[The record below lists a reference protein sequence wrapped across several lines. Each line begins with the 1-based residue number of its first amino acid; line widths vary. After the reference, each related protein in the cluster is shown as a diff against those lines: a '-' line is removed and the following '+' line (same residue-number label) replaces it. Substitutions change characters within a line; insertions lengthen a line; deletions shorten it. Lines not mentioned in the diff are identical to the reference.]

1 MSFAGVLDAVD
12 RLVWGSPLMLLLGG
26 TASFSAALAPSRSVL
41 KDLVGLTCTVQIE
54 VDDEVLEKLDKV
66 GPVQSRLRSEFIKGE
81 KRTVAVGA
89 GATVER
95 TVDLDAE

>member
-1 MSFAGVLDAVD
+1 
-12 RLVWGSPLMLLLGG
+12 
-26 TASFSAALAPSRSVL
+26 
-41 KDLVGLTCTVQIE
+41 
-54 VDDEVLEKLDKV
+54 LEKLDKV